1 MVSMIESN
9 PGYDEK
15 KIKAHLQY
23 VKGKAAKKSPSKDD
37 EEMGENDDIAVI
49 KREPLT
55 QSNEA
60 ISSDEEASLDSREVG
75 STVWAEFQDK
85 KLFHGASY
93 WIQGTIMPQLNPES
107 PFLTVL
113 FTDDDI
119 LDKPPE
125 ELRSRPPSGALIHE
139 PSELP
144 LSFSIF

>member
-60 ISSDEEASLDSREVG
+60 ISSDEEASLDSREGIVPFCSLFAYFSGLHCVG
-75 STVWAEFQDK
+75 
-85 KLFHGASY
+85 
-93 WIQGTIMPQLNPES
+93 
-107 PFLTVL
+107 
-113 FTDDDI
+113 
-119 LDKPPE
+119 
-125 ELRSRPPSGALIHE
+125 
-139 PSELP
+139 
-144 LSFSIF
+144 